1 MSSANCRQLEI
12 LLCLV
17 LDYMNQEKEKIA
29 IVKKSSQDY
38 PKILREIHNA
48 PKQLYVRGELP
59 DNHEMNF
66 AIVGTR
72 AASEYGKT
80 LASKIAK
87 ELAELGFNIVSGL
100 AIGID
105 TEAHSGALEGKG
117 KTIAVIGSAINDNSI
132 YPASNLKLAKKI
144 ISSDGAVISEY
155 APGTKSEIWFFPER
169 NRIISGLSRGVLV
182 VEAPEKSGALI
193 TARMALEQNRDVFAI
208 PGSIFSKNSAG
219 TNALIKSGAKV
230 VTSVDDILEELNL
243 TELKTKKKSSDEEG
257 LSDEEKTILDIIEKE
272 PINIDKICETSKMS
286 ASQALSAVSI
296 LEIKGI
302 IKNIGGGKFAR
313 MK

>member
-12 LLCLV
+12 LLWLV
-17 LDYMNQEKEKIA
+17 PDCMNEEKEKIA
-29 IVKKSSQDY
+29 VIKKSSPNY
-38 PKILREIHNA
+38 PEILKEISGA
-48 PKQLYVRGELP
+48 PKQLYIRGELP
-59 DNHEMNF
+59 KNYEMNF

-72 AASEYGKT
+72 AASEYGRT

-105 TEAHSGALEGKG
+105 TEAHLGALEGRG
-117 KTIAVIGSAINDNSI
+117 KTIAVIGSAIDDNSI

-144 ISSDGAVISEY
+144 ISSGGAVISEY

-169 NRIISGLSRGVLV
+169 NRIISGLSRGVLI

-219 TNALIKSGAKV
+219 TNTLIKSGAKV

-243 TELKTKKKSSDEEG
+243 TKLKAKKEFSDIKD
-257 LSDEEKTILDIIEKE
+257 LSDEEKIILNIIEKE
-272 PINIDKICETSKMS
+272 PINIDKICETSKMA
-286 ASQALSAVSI
+286 ASQVLSAVSV

-302 IKNIGGGKFAR
+302 IKNIGSGKFVR